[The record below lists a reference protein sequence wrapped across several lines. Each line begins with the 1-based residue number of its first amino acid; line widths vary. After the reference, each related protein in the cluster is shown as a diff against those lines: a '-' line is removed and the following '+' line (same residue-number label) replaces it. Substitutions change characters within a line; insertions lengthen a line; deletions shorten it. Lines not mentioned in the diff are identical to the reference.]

1 VEVRDR
7 VLAEAAAK
15 APGGHS
21 LALAQTATAATSD
34 VNRQFAIQQA
44 EAAMQAGAA
53 IPYTNAAG
61 VTPEAHEALMR
72 LNRHQAYY
80 QRNAPKLCSFS
91 RAASATAE
99 RVPLPPQCRQTR
111 TIRSRSRNYHN
122 RSARHERPRRCQAAR
137 ARGGALRAVHE
148 SMPENDH
155 PRGLHGLGGR
165 RHRRGRAGGAAA
177 VRAGAGVRR
186 GGALCARA
194 GAPCMPVAPAALRSS
209 RTARSEGAPRA
220 EAGVRLR
227 GAGDA
232 RTGRRCAACAAR
244 AAA

>member
-1 VEVRDR
+1 MLVHHPRPPPHAQCAQSSSTCVSAACLTSSTVCGLLHLHNSSIRVTFAYHLLVLGLPVEVRDR

-80 QRNAPKLCSFS
+80 QRNAPKLCSFFARGECNRGS
-91 RAASATAE
+91 ECPYRHEMPRDKDDPLAKQNYRDRYYGTNDPVAAKLLVRVAE
-99 RVPLPPQCRQTR
+99 RSE
-111 TIRSRSRNYHN
+111 RSI
-122 RSARHERPRRCQAAR
+122 
-137 ARGGALRAVHE
+137 E
-148 SMPENDH
+148 SMPENDD
-155 PRGLHGLGGR
+155 PTACTVWVGGVIE
-165 RHRRGRAGGAAA
+165 GG
-177 VRAGAGVRR
+177 VQEEQ
-186 GGALCARA
+186 
-194 GAPCMPVAPAALRSS
+194 LR
-209 RTARSEGAPRA
+209 
-220 EAGVRLR
+220 
-227 GAGDA
+227 
-232 RTGRRCAACAAR
+232 
-244 AAA
+244 